1 MTPHNIYHFSF
12 PIYSQQTLDVA
23 AVCGDAGQFLPIDIF
38 TGIGQLHKFSN
49 FSYEKNTFRMKKNST
64 SSLLMFS
71 HCFTLTF
78 FLAKITKK
86 KYRARWKEQEDLEIL
101 GDNQFVAANRGKLP
115 FSANTVRLT
124 TQNEN
129 KIVEEVFMFSSQ
141 ALFAN
146 LPHSLIS
153 KALRY
158 LKMKIHFLR
167 KIKECFLFNS

>member
-64 SSLLMFS
+64 PSLLMFS

-86 KYRARWKEQEDLEIL
+86 K
-101 GDNQFVAANRGKLP
+101 
-115 FSANTVRLT
+115 T
-124 TQNEN
+124 
-129 KIVEEVFMFSSQ
+129 SS
-141 ALFAN
+141 
-146 LPHSLIS
+146 
-153 KALRY
+153 
-158 LKMKIHFLR
+158 KMKGAGRFGDV
-167 KIKECFLFNS
+167 KFV

>member
-64 SSLLMFS
+64 PSLLMFS

-86 KYRARWKEQEDLEIL
+86 K
-101 GDNQFVAANRGKLP
+101 
-115 FSANTVRLT
+115 T
-124 TQNEN
+124 
-129 KIVEEVFMFSSQ
+129 SS
-141 ALFAN
+141 
-146 LPHSLIS
+146 
-153 KALRY
+153 
-158 LKMKIHFLR
+158 KMKGVGRFGD
-167 KIKECFLFNS
+167 IKFV

>member
-1 MTPHNIYHFSF
+1 MSPHNIYHFSF

-64 SSLLMFS
+64 PSLLMFS

-129 KIVEEVFMFSSQ
+129 KIVKEVTMFSCE
-141 ALFAN
+141 ALFAY

-153 KALRY
+153 KALTISKNENT
-158 LKMKIHFLR
+158 LF
-167 KIKECFLFNS
+167 KENKGMFSL

>member
-1 MTPHNIYHFSF
+1 MSPHNIYHFSF

-64 SSLLMFS
+64 PYLLMFS

-86 KYRARWKEQEDLEIL
+86 KHRAR
-101 GDNQFVAANRGKLP
+101 
-115 FSANTVRLT
+115 
-124 TQNEN
+124 
-129 KIVEEVFMFSSQ
+129 
-141 ALFAN
+141 
-146 LPHSLIS
+146 
-153 KALRY
+153 
-158 LKMKIHFLR
+158 
-167 KIKECFLFNS
+167 